1 MSPAILIVDGQV
13 AVRQIIQQSLHKT
26 GYKTASTDNANKAL
40 ELLDSY
46 EFDGIIIDDELVGIS
61 GGKLCR
67 QIKEQTTTRH
77 SPVIVTSKS
86 LRITNPEY
94 VKATGADLALLKP
107 IAAEKIVKA
116 LKSLLN
122 PSRANFNKV

>member
-1 MSPAILIVDGQV
+1 MSSAILIVDGQV
-13 AVRQIIQQSLHKT
+13 AVRQIIQQSLYKT
-26 GYKTASTDNANKAL
+26 GYKTAATDNSNKAL

-46 EFDGIIIDDELVGIS
+46 EFDGIIIDDELAGVS

-67 QIKEQTTTRH
+67 QIKEQANTCH
-77 SPVIVTSKS
+77 IPVILTSKS

-107 IAAEKIVKA
+107 IAAEKIIEA
-116 LKSLLN
+116 LKALLN
-122 PSRANFNKV
+122 PSRANNKA